1 MTLKVSNQEKRRGAK
16 FSVRRDLGLQLFA
29 LYLLLVVPVLAGAL
43 VFDSFARE
51 RLEQDVKA
59 ADLALARAIALETDA
74 ALNNALR
81 TVAQLAQHPA
91 VIAVDRA
98 GMAEI
103 FADVTRAR
111 SDVSL
116 ISRLGPGGVML
127 YHYPT
132 GPGSML
138 GLASAFRDYFQDAL
152 HTDQPVVSKG
162 FVSPPTRQ
170 PVATTA
176 MAVHSASG
184 EFLGVVA
191 TDIRLQS
198 LSDTLAAIARE
209 HRPEEQFQVLIVDSS
224 GRVIAHPDPS
234 FLLSEISPILPEIIQ
249 SVLSGHSGNLICT
262 GENEEETLYSYVPV
276 PGAGWGV
283 IVSRPTTA
291 AFATLHTFHRAV
303 LAATVVFLIIG
314 LFFWV
319 ALSRQVIRPLERL
332 AEFSRLVG
340 QRRGRLR
347 PEGET
352 QLVPL
357 SRRPDQIG
365 HLTRSLVGM
374 AQNIEKRFVELST
387 LLETSRTVVAS
398 LDVSE
403 VIDNILDQ
411 VQRLLGV
418 ERCAIVALD
427 ERAGEFR
434 IRASQG
440 LSDQYVSQLRI
451 APSEP
456 NSPSM
461 RALRSQTPVQVSDI
475 EIDHSYPDFRRRA
488 RAEGHCSIL
497 AIPLLT
503 QHAPPAVLLL
513 YKSEPYHYNSSE
525 LELASSFA
533 NHAAM
538 ALENAALFGLTDEE
552 LEKQV
557 QSLRALNRVA
567 LTVSQSLVLDDVL
580 NNALDAVVQV
590 METDTAW
597 VYLLAEGETTLR
609 LRAHRGFS
617 AQFAH
622 QVAEQE
628 VGVGLDGLV
637 AQTGEPLLIEDVND
651 ASQDSSHPL
660 PASTEEGLLSFAAV
674 PLRAKEDVV
683 GTVGVATRGDR
694 SFTDD
699 EVDLLSAIGGQVGLA
714 VENARLYRR
723 SRQAAILDERNRMA
737 REIHDSLA
745 QGLIGIIVQLEAMER
760 LAQRR
765 PEQAVKAL
773 RRALDLARHSLQE
786 ARRSVWGLRPRTLE
800 DQTLVEAI
808 GNHVAAMQEQE
819 KDGLAVHFSISG
831 ERRALSPDLELNL
844 FRITQ
849 EALSNVQRHAQAHNA
864 HVYLIFERGQVRL
877 VVQDDGIGLS
887 SANLPDPSGGD
898 GGFGLIG
905 MKERSSLLGGEMCVS
920 SILGEGTQVEAIV
933 PD

>member
-1 MTLKVSNQEKRRGAK
+1 LEIATGNQEESGRVK
-16 FSVRRDLGLQLFA
+16 FSVRRDLGLQLLA

-43 VFDSFARE
+43 VFDSFAQA
-51 RLEQDVKA
+51 RLERDVKA

-81 TVAQLAQHPA
+81 TVAELARHPA
-91 VIAVDRA
+91 VIAVARED
-98 GMAEI
+98 MVEL

-138 GLASAFRDYFQDAL
+138 GLKSDFRDYFQAAL
-152 HTDQPVVSKG
+152 RTDRPVVSKG

-176 MAVHSASG
+176 VAVRSPAG

-198 LSDTLAAIARE
+198 LSDTLAAISSE

-224 GRVIAHPDPS
+224 GRVIAHPDTS
-234 FLLSEISPILPEIIQ
+234 FLLSEMTPVLPHVIQ
-249 SVLSGHSGNLICT
+249 SVLSGHSGNLICPSKD
-262 GENEEETLYSYVPV
+262 GVETLYSYVPV
-276 PGAGWGV
+276 PSVGWGV
-283 IVSRPTTA
+283 IVSRPTAA
-291 AFATLHTFHRAV
+291 AFATSRTFHRAV
-303 LAATVVFLIIG
+303 LAATVVFLVVG
-314 LFFWV
+314 LLFWL

-340 QRRGRLR
+340 RRQGRLCLE
-347 PEGET
+347 EGMR
-352 QLVPL
+352 LAPL
-357 SRRPDQIG
+357 SGRQDQIG
-365 HLTRSLVGM
+365 HLARSLTGM
-374 AQNIEKRFVELST
+374 AQSIEERLAELAT

-398 LDVSE
+398 LDVTE
-403 VIDNILDQ
+403 VINNILDQ
-411 VQRLLGV
+411 VRRLLNV
-418 ERCAIVALD
+418 ERCAVVALD
-427 ERAGEFR
+427 EQAGEFR
-434 IRASQG
+434 IRASRG
-440 LSDQYVSQLRI
+440 LSDQYVNRLRI

-461 RALRSQTPVQVSDI
+461 RALRSRTPVQVSDI
-475 EIDHSYPDFRRRA
+475 ESDHLYPDFRRRA
-488 RAEGHCSIL
+488 RAEGHRSVL

-503 QHAPPAVLLL
+503 KHAPPAVLLL
-513 YKSEPYHYNSSE
+513 YKSEPYRYTSSE

-538 ALENAALFGLTDEE
+538 ALENAALFSLTDEE
-552 LEKQV
+552 LRKQV
-557 QSLRALNRVA
+557 QSLRALNRVS
-567 LTVSQSLVLDDVL
+567 LTISQSLVLDDVL
-580 NNALDAVVQV
+580 NNALDVVVQV

-617 AQFAH
+617 AWFVR
-622 QVAEQE
+622 QVAKQE
-628 VGVGLDGLV
+628 VGAGLDGWV
-637 AQTGEPLLIEDVND
+637 AQSGDPLLIEDVG
-651 ASQDSSHPL
+651 QHPHRPL
-660 PASTEEGLLSFAAV
+660 PASIEEGLRSFAAV
-674 PLRAKEDVV
+674 PLRAKESVV
-683 GTVGVATRGDR
+683 GTLGVATRGDR
-694 SFTDD
+694 CFTDG

-745 QGLIGIIVQLEAMER
+745 QGLTGIIVQLEAVER
-760 LAQRR
+760 LARRR

-773 RRALDLARHSLQE
+773 QRARDLARHSLQE

-800 DQTLVEAI
+800 GVTLVGAVASYVVAI
-808 GNHVAAMQEQE
+808 QERE
-819 KDGLAVHFSISG
+819 ENDLALHFSISG
-831 ERRALSPDLELNL
+831 EERALSPDVELNL

-849 EALSNVQRHAQAHNA
+849 EALNNVQRHAQAHKVSV
-864 HVYLIFERGQVRL
+864 HLSFEEEWVRL
-877 VVQDDGIGLS
+877 VVQDDGAGLLP
-887 SANLPDPSGGD
+887 ANLPDPSGDD

-905 MKERSSLLGGEMCVS
+905 MKERASLLGGEMRVS
-920 SILGEGTQVEAIV
+920 SVPGEGTQVEVVV
-933 PD
+933 PG

>member
-1 MTLKVSNQEKRRGAK
+1 MTLKVGNQEKSRGAK
-16 FSVRRDLGLQLFA
+16 FSARRDLGLQLFA

-91 VIAVDRA
+91 VITVDRA
-98 GMAEI
+98 GMAEL

-138 GLASAFRDYFQDAL
+138 GLASAFRDYFKDAL
-152 HTDQPVVSKG
+152 RTNHPVVSKG

-176 MAVHSASG
+176 MAVYSASG
-184 EFLGVVA
+184 DFLGVVA

-224 GRVIAHPDPS
+224 GRVIAHPDSS
-234 FLLSEISPILPEIIQ
+234 FLLSEISPILPEVIQ

-262 GENEEETLYSYVPV
+262 GENEEETLHSYVPV
-276 PGAGWGV
+276 PGVGWGV

-291 AFATLHTFHRAV
+291 AFATLHVFHRAV

-314 LFFWV
+314 LFFWL

-340 QRRGRLR
+340 QRRGHLR
-347 PEGET
+347 PEEEA

-357 SRRPDQIG
+357 SRRSDQIG

-411 VQRLLGV
+411 VQRLLDV

-434 IRASQG
+434 IRASRG
-440 LSDQYVSQLRI
+440 LSDQYVSRLRI

-461 RALRSQTPVQVSDI
+461 RALRSQTPVQVTDI
-475 EIDHSYPDFRRRA
+475 EIDRSYPDFRRRA
-488 RAEGHCSIL
+488 RAEGHRSML

-513 YKSEPYHYNSSE
+513 YKSEPYLYNSSE

-617 AQFAH
+617 TRFAP

-651 ASQDSSHPL
+651 ASQDSPHPL
-660 PASTEEGLLSFAAV
+660 PVSTEEGLLSFAAV
-674 PLRAKEDVV
+674 PLRAKENVV

-773 RRALDLARHSLQE
+773 RCALDLARHSLQE

-831 ERRALSPDLELNL
+831 EQRALSPDLELNL

-864 HVYLIFERGQVRL
+864 HVYLSFERGRVRL

-905 MKERSSLLGGEMCVS
+905 MKERASLLGGEMRVS

-933 PD
+933 PG

>member
-1 MTLKVSNQEKRRGAK
+1 L
-16 FSVRRDLGLQLFA
+16 LA
-29 LYLLLVVPVLAGAL
+29 LYLLLIVPVLAGAL
-43 VFDSFARE
+43 AFDSFAGE

-74 ALNNALR
+74 VLNNALR

-91 VIAVDRA
+91 VIAVDREN
-98 GMAEI
+98 MAEL

-116 ISRLGPGGVML
+116 ISRLGPGGVIL

-138 GLASAFRDYFQDAL
+138 GLKSDFRDYFQGAL
-152 HTDQPVVSKG
+152 RTDIPVVSKG

-176 MAVHSASG
+176 MAVHSATG

-198 LSDTLAAIARE
+198 LSDTLAAIAQE

-224 GRVIAHPDPS
+224 GRVIAHPNSS
-234 FLLSEISPILPEIIQ
+234 FLLTAMSPASPEVVQ
-249 SVLSGHSGNLICT
+249 SVLSGHSDNLIRSAES
-262 GENEEETLYSYVPV
+262 GEEILYSYVPV
-276 PGAGWGV
+276 SSAGWGV

-291 AFATLHTFHRAV
+291 AFATPRAFHRAV
-303 LAATVVFLIIG
+303 LAAIVVFGIIG
-314 LFFWV
+314 LFFWL

-332 AEFSRLVG
+332 ADFSRLMG
-340 QRRGRLR
+340 WRRGLLR
-347 PEGET
+347 PEEIRLT
-352 QLVPL
+352 SL
-357 SRRPDQIG
+357 SRRSDQIG
-365 HLTRSLVGM
+365 HLTHSLISM
-374 AQNIEKRFVELST
+374 AENVEKHFVELST

-403 VIDNILDQ
+403 VINSILDQ
-411 VQRLLGV
+411 VQHLLNV
-418 ERCAIVALD
+418 EPCAIVALD
-427 ERAGEFR
+427 EEAGVFS
-434 IRASQG
+434 IRASRG
-440 LSDQYVSQLRI
+440 LSDRYVSQLRI

-461 RALRSQTPVQVSDI
+461 RALRYQTPVQVWDT
-475 EIDHSYPDFRRRA
+475 ETENLYPAFRRRA
-488 RAEGHCSIL
+488 RREGHRSVL

-538 ALENAALFGLTDEE
+538 ALENAALFSLTDEE
-552 LEKQV
+552 LRKQV
-557 QSLRALNRVA
+557 QSLRALNRVS
-567 LTVSQSLVLDDVL
+567 LTVSQSLVLDDLL

-617 AQFAH
+617 DRFAH

-628 VGVGLDGLV
+628 VGAGLDGWV
-637 AQTGEPLLIEDVND
+637 AQSGDPLLIEDVG
-651 ASQDSSHPL
+651 QDPHQPL
-660 PASTEEGLLSFAAV
+660 PASIEEGLRSFAAV
-674 PLRAKEDVV
+674 PLRAKESVV
-683 GTVGVATRGDR
+683 GTLGVATRGDR
-694 SFTDD
+694 CFTDG
-699 EVDLLSAIGGQVGLA
+699 EVDLLSAIGGQMGLA

-745 QGLIGIIVQLEAMER
+745 QGLTGIIVQLEAVER

-773 RRALDLARHSLQE
+773 RRARDLARHSLQE
-786 ARRSVWGLRPRTLE
+786 ARRSVWGLRPRMLE
-800 DQTLVEAI
+800 GQTLVEAI
-808 GNHVAAMQEQE
+808 GDHVATMQEQ
-819 KDGLAVHFSISG
+819 DGLAMRFSISG
-831 ERRALSPDLELNL
+831 EERALSPDVELNL

-849 EALSNVQRHAQAHNA
+849 EALSNIVRHAQAHNVSI
-864 HVYLIFERGQVRL
+864 HLGFEEERVCL
-877 VVQDDGIGLS
+877 VVEDDGVGLAT
-887 SANLPDPSGGD
+887 ANLPEPA
-898 GGFGLIG
+898 
-905 MKERSSLLGGEMCVS
+905 RPVR
-920 SILGEGTQVEAIV
+920 
-933 PD
+933 

>member
-1 MTLKVSNQEKRRGAK
+1 LATGKGAQRR
-16 FSVRRDLGLQLFA
+16 FSIRRDLGLQLLA
-29 LYLLLVVPVLAGAL
+29 LYLLFIVPILVGAL
-43 VFDSFARE
+43 AFDTFARE

-91 VIAVDRA
+91 VIAADRD
-98 GMAEI
+98 GMVEL
-103 FADVTRAR
+103 FADVTQSR

-116 ISRLGPGGVML
+116 ISRLGPGGVIL

-138 GLASAFRDYFQDAL
+138 GLKSDFRDYFQGAL
-152 HTDQPVVSKG
+152 RTNQSVVSKG

-176 MAVHSASG
+176 MAVRSTSG

-198 LSDTLAAIARE
+198 LSDTLAAIAQE

-224 GRVIAHPDPS
+224 GRVIAHPDSS
-234 FLLSEISPILPEIIQ
+234 FLLTEMSPVLPEVVQ
-249 SVLSGHSGNLICT
+249 SVLSGHSDNLIRSADS
-262 GENEEETLYSYVPV
+262 GEEILHSYVPV
-276 PGAGWGV
+276 PSAGWGV

-291 AFATLHTFHRAV
+291 AFATPLAFHRVV
-303 LAATVVFLIIG
+303 LAAIAVFGIIG
-314 LFFWV
+314 LFFWL

-332 AEFSRLVG
+332 ADFSQLVG
-340 QRRGRLR
+340 WRRGHLR
-347 PEGET
+347 PEEIRLT
-352 QLVPL
+352 PL
-357 SRRPDQIG
+357 SRRSDQIG
-365 HLTRSLVGM
+365 YLAHSLISM
-374 AQNIEKRFVELST
+374 AQNVERHVVELST

-403 VIDNILDQ
+403 VISSILEQ
-411 VQRLLGV
+411 VQRLLNV
-418 ERCAIVALD
+418 ERCAVVALD
-427 ERAGEFR
+427 EEAGVFR
-434 IRASQG
+434 IRASRG
-440 LSDQYVSQLRI
+440 LSNRYVSQLRI

-461 RALRSQTPVQVSDI
+461 RALRFQTPVQVRDT
-475 EIDHSYPDFRRRA
+475 ETEHLYPAFRRRA
-488 RAEGHCSIL
+488 QAEGHRSML

-513 YKSEPYHYNSSE
+513 YKSEPYRYASSE

-538 ALENAALFGLTDEE
+538 ALENAALFSLTDEE
-552 LEKQV
+552 LRKQV
-557 QSLRALNRVA
+557 QSLRALNRVS
-567 LTVSQSLVLDDVL
+567 LTISESLVLDDVL

-617 AQFAH
+617 DRFAH

-628 VGVGLDGLV
+628 VGAGLDGWV
-637 AQTGEPLLIEDVND
+637 AQSRGPLLIEDM
-651 ASQDSSHPL
+651 SQDPHRPL
-660 PASTEEGLLSFAAV
+660 PASTEEGLRSFAAV
-674 PLRAKEDVV
+674 PLRAKESVV
-683 GTVGVATRGDR
+683 GTLGVATRGDR
-694 SFTDD
+694 RFTDD
-699 EVDLLSAIGGQVGLA
+699 EVNLLSAIGGQVGLA
-714 VENARLYRR
+714 VENARLYRH

-745 QGLIGIIVQLEAMER
+745 QGLTGIIVQLEATER

-765 PEQAVKAL
+765 PEQAGKAL
-773 RRALDLARHSLQE
+773 HRALDLARHSLQE

-800 DQTLVEAI
+800 GSTLAEAVSGHI
-808 GNHVAAMQEQE
+808 SAMQEQE
-819 KDGLAVHFSISG
+819 KDGLALHFSISG
-831 ERRALSPDLELNL
+831 EERALSPDAELNL

-864 HVYLIFERGQVRL
+864 RVQLSFEEGQVRL
-877 VVQDDGIGLS
+877 LMQDDGRGLS
-887 SANLPDPSGGD
+887 PEDLHDPSNGD

-905 MKERSSLLGGEMCVS
+905 MKERASLLGGEMRVS
-920 SILGEGTQVEAIV
+920 SIPGEGTQVEVIV
-933 PD
+933 PG